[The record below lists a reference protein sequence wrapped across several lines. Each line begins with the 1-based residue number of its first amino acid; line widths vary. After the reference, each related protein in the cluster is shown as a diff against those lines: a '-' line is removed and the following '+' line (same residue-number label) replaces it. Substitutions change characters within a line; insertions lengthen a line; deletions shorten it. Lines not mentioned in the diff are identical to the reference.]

1 MPEADDCRTG
11 VSKNIDGGM
20 GWNTCIIKELKR
32 SMRSQRCRVKR
43 AFLFCKNMCMH
54 ICVYIYIYSIQVW
67 TYLPVYLSIYLSF
80 FLSIQLASYP
90 STRVCETQTNRKLLK
105 GNHLWKYTNKST
117 FISSGVYV
125 YTYVV
130 LYVYIQFRK
139 TDGQIKRLRTKYS
152 LTADTYVNGQG
163 QRQR

>member
-54 ICVYIYIYSIQVW
+54 ICVYIYIQHIGMDIS
-67 TYLPVYLSIYLSF
+67 TCLSIYLSI
-80 FLSIQLASYP
+80 FLSIYLASQLSIYACVRNIDKQKVAKREP
-90 STRVCETQTNRKLLK
+90 SMEIHQQINIHKFRCICIYICSSVCIYSISQNR
-105 GNHLWKYTNKST
+105 W
-117 FISSGVYV
+117 V
-125 YTYVV
+125 
-130 LYVYIQFRK
+130 
-139 TDGQIKRLRTKYS
+139 D
-152 LTADTYVNGQG
+152 
-163 QRQR
+163 